1 MLKVVRTVP
10 EEQINDY
17 EAARFAYTA
26 VRERFAKVTAEIS
39 RLEAARW
46 DAAQGDDLDAA
57 AEAYLAGAPQAAS
70 FEPELKKLNAERA
83 VVERAVGI
91 AREKFN
97 AARESRNN
105 ELVKALRPAHR
116 QAATRVADCLI
127 QLAEANAEEVRIREQ
142 APGGELPFLSF
153 PGVDLG
159 RQDTAAKHFLA
170 YLKRIAG
177 IEPAP
182 RTEAAE

>member
-1 MLKVVRTVP
+1 MLKEVRTVP
-10 EEQINDY
+10 EEQIDDY

-26 VRERFAKVTAEIS
+26 VRERLTKITAEIS

-57 AEAYLAGAPQAAS
+57 AEAYLAGAPPAS

-105 ELVKALRPAHR
+105 ELGKALRPAHR

-142 APGGELPFLSF
+142 APGGVLPFLSF

>member
-1 MLKVVRTVP
+1 MFNIVGKEP
-10 EEQINDY
+10 EEQMDDY
-17 EAARFAYTA
+17 EA
-26 VRERFAKVTAEIS
+26 VRQSYAAIRQRLTEIKAEIT
-39 RLEAARW
+39 RLEIARW
-46 DAAQGDDLDAA
+46 KATGDDDLDAA
-57 AEAYLAGAPQAAS
+57 AEAYLAGTSHDAS
-70 FEPELKKLNAERA
+70 FNPELDRLGAERDI
-83 VVERAVGI
+83 VERAVGI
-91 AREKFN
+91 ARERFD

-105 ELVKALRPAHR
+105 EVVKSLHPAHR
-116 QAATRVADCLI
+116 QAATRVAACLI
-127 QLAEANAEEVRIREQ
+127 QLAEANAEEARVRHQ
-142 APGGELPFLSF
+142 APGGALPFLSF